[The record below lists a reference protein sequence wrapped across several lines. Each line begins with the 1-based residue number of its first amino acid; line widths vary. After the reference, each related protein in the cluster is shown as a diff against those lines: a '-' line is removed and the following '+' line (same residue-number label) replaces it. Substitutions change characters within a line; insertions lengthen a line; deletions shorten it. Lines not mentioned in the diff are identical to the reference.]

1 MLRAG
6 GEAVRAS
13 FVVAVVV
20 AGMLGLAGCT
30 GGDDPEP
37 SGTGTAAA
45 EAPGGTVRQA
55 GTVYDATF
63 GVPGNT
69 DASVRV
75 EVEPL
80 VVQGKTMELR
90 VWFTP
95 DVESLADGETVNIYE
110 LTGEGDLRPAL
121 NDLEHLTQYFVLSE
135 TGQDWETDN
144 VSAKTVN
151 GEPVLYQAW
160 FAAPVEEVESLD
172 LSLVASWAPFEDV
185 PVTYED

>member
-1 MLRAG
+1 MRTSVL
-6 GEAVRAS
+6 VS
-13 FVVAVVV
+13 VVLVGA
-20 AGMLGLAGCT
+20 LGLAGCT

-37 SGTGTAAA
+37 SATRSAASA
-45 EAPGGTVRQA
+45 DAPGGTVQQA
-55 GTVYDATF
+55 GTVFEATF
-63 GVPGNT
+63 TEPG
-69 DASVRV
+69 DPDSGVRV

-80 VVQGKTMELR
+80 VVQGRTMELR

-95 DVESLADGETVNIYE
+95 DDESLADGDTVNIYE
-110 LTGEGDLRPAL
+110 MTGDGDLHPAL

-135 TGQDWETDN
+135 TGQGWATDT
-144 VSAKTVN
+144 VSADAAN

-160 FAAPVEEVESLD
+160 FAAPAQKVESLD